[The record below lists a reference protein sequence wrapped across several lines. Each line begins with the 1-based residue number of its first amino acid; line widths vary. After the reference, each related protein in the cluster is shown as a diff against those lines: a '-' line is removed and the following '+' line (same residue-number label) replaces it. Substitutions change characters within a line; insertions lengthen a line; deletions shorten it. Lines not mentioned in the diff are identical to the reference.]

1 MVDMSL
7 CMISHGIL
15 SLGVFGRFQ
24 SPVSAVAALLLRKE
38 IMNPTIPIIMGLE
51 SCKDSWYRSL
61 VLVSA
66 RRKPEPI
73 SPTTVPVLRPDID
86 RYGEYRLATV
96 IRFSMSILLY
106 G

>member
-1 MVDMSL
+1 MDMSL
-7 CMISHGIL
+7 CLISWDITARGFW
-15 SLGVFGRFQ
+15 SLQ

-38 IMNPTIPIIMGLE
+38 IMNPTIPIIMGLK

-73 SPTTVPVLRPDID
+73 SPTTVPVLRPDMI
-86 RYGEYRLATV
+86 ATV
-96 IRFSMSILLY
+96 STA
-106 G
+106 